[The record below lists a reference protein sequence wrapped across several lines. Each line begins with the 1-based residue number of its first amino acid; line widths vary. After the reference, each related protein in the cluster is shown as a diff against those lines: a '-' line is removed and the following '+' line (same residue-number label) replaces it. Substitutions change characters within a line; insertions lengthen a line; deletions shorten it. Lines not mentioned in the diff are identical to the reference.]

1 MARQADNPIT
11 ALYNTVMVSQDEVLS
26 RAVEQVIGA
35 RDESPEAIK
44 SSFSSYVQDIER
56 VAYEVYLEEQER
68 SGRHAIAQYLRLN
81 IEAAQT
87 RDAVVEVVVGSFDV
101 FDRFFLSLSQ
111 ARKARAGSTFEH
123 IIRELFKKL
132 NYPFDEHQL
141 INGRPDFLL
150 PSREHFNRNPID
162 CIIFTVKRT
171 IRERW
176 RQIVTEGTRG
186 LGFFLG
192 TIDTTKSSNELDEML
207 QHRIYLV
214 VPTNVLSENEQ
225 YEAAENVIDFENFF
239 RHHLDP
245 AMVRWHRRNR

>member
-1 MARQADNPIT
+1 MA
-11 ALYNTVMVSQDEVLS
+11 
-26 RAVEQVIGA
+26 G
-35 RDESPEAIK
+35 
-44 SSFSSYVQDIER
+44 SFS
-56 VAYEVYLEEQER
+56 L
-68 SGRHAIAQYLRLN
+68 
-81 IEAAQT
+81 
-87 RDAVVEVVVGSFDV
+87 

-111 ARKARAGSTFEH
+111 ARKARAGKTFEK
-123 IIRELFKKL
+123 IIRELFRRL

-141 INGRPDFLL
+141 INGRPDFLI

-192 TIDTTKSSNELDEML
+192 TIDTNKSSNELDEML
-207 QHRIYLV
+207 KHRIYLV

-225 YEAAENVIDFENFF
+225 YEAAENVIDFESFF
-239 RHHLDP
+239 RDHLDP
-245 AMVRWHRRNR
+245 AMVRWHRQNR